1 MACRWPGSAHD
12 EQGRRC
18 WRSRAACCV
27 RVPRPGCHPARRCFA
42 ARAACSALAPPPRAP
57 RARLSVE
64 RTPRRRSWAWGNL
77 RAQGQ
82 ACCSARSWTLARF
95 SVASR
100 SELALWGSRPAR
112 ARVAPRMPWE
122 PRGAPAP
129 GLRRL
134 AMAGPAPGIRAGSP
148 DRVCRSLPAA
158 PPASIDVAGLSFIVN
173 SVVNPRREVAG
184 SGVPPLG
191 DEGVAKDD
199 ALEASPRSMP
209 APVRS
214 PVASGA
220 GIEPLGFATSWFAWL
235 ARGSF
240 VSGWSGCAPWFAGLA
255 CESLAFAT
263 TLFASL

>member
-148 DRVCRSLPAA
+148 DRVCRSLALCRLRCRGGKWPA
-158 PPASIDVAGLSFIVN
+158 
-173 SVVNPRREVAG
+173 
-184 SGVPPLG
+184 
-191 DEGVAKDD
+191 
-199 ALEASPRSMP
+199 
-209 APVRS
+209 
-214 PVASGA
+214 VASRRWA
-220 GIEPLGFATSWFAWL
+220 M
-235 ARGSF
+235 RGSRR
-240 VSGWSGCAPWFAGLA
+240 
-255 CESLAFAT
+255 T
-263 TLFASL
+263 TLSRRRRARCLLLCARRSRVARASSRSVSRHHGSRGSHAARS